1 MPDTQ
6 PVMVDRTNP
15 HYKVGAATT
24 AVESLLHGAYG
35 PLSPE
40 QTEKLLQLR
49 DILRAERTNACP
61 TYGQDGTRCV
71 LPPGHPVRPDAT
83 GHDLR
88 VTA

>member
-6 PVMVDRTNP
+6 PIKVDRTDP
-15 HYKVGAATT
+15 HYKVGAATV

-49 DILRAERTNACP
+49 DTLRTEKPARPCGV
-61 TYGQDGTRCV
+61 YGFPSGECR
-71 LPPGHPVRPDAT
+71 LPLGHWPAT
-83 GHDLR
+83 PHDLGVSDR
-88 VTA
+88 